1 MSETVPVPSVC
12 YLLEVGPH
20 SAIAIGMS
28 ARTRPEA
35 Y

>member
-1 MSETVPVPSVC
+1 MSETVSVPTVG

-20 SAIAIGMS
+20 SAIATGLS
-28 ARTRPEA
+28 ARTHPEA